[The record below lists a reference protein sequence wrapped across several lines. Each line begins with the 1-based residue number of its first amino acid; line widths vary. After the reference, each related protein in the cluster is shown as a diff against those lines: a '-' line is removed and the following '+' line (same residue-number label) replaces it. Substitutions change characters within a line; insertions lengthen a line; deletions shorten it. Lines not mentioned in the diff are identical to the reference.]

1 MTVLSSTYL
10 VRPPK
15 VYRWL
20 FSKALFR
27 MDEEENTVYLTFD
40 DGPYPEATRYVLDVL
55 KKHDVKATFF
65 LLGKNAE
72 QHPEYVE
79 EIRTLGHA
87 IGNHGMDHLNGWN
100 TNVDEYVSDVEKGK
114 KVLGSKL
121 FRPAYGKL
129 TLSQYRKL
137 KESERIVF
145 WDVISGDFDQK
156 IDERTVLNNVLK
168 NARNGSIIVMHD
180 SKKAMKNLFGS
191 MNEII
196 VELKQKGF
204 CFGTLSPSL
213 EP

>member
-1 MTVLSSTYL
+1 MIVPRSAYL
-10 VRPPK
+10 IRPPK

-20 FSKALFR
+20 FSEALFR
-27 MDEEENTVYLTFD
+27 MSENEKKVYLTFD
-40 DGPYPEATRYVLDVL
+40 DGPHPEATRFVLDVL
-55 KKHDVKATFF
+55 KKHDVEATFF
-65 LLGKNAE
+65 LLGKNAK
-72 QHPEYVE
+72 QHPELVA
-79 EIRTLGHA
+79 EIKTLGHA

-100 TNVDEYVSDVEKGK
+100 TNLDEYVSDVEKGK
-114 KVLGSKL
+114 QVLDSKL

-129 TLSQYRKL
+129 TLSQYRRL
-137 KESERIVF
+137 RETEQIVF

-168 NARNGSIIVMHD
+168 NVRNGSIIVMHD

-204 CFGTLSPSL
+204 CFGTLSPIS